1 MMFWPR
7 YCKKYEKFPVDR
19 LQHDN
24 EAFTPVNLGLGLEKG
39 HDLELVTP
47 VELHPRFRVKTTSN

>member
-1 MMFWPR
+1 M
-7 YCKKYEKFPVDR
+7 DR